1 MHIRPQFYIHIS
13 TPLCRFW
20 KIDLQKSQIKSSAS
34 ELVQLVKCQQN
45 LATRVITINSRSAD

>member
-1 MHIRPQFYIHIS
+1 MHTRPQFYIHIS

-45 LATRVITINSRSAD
+45 LVPRQINYVDVLG